1 MCHSKYFRKELFR
14 ETVNAVE
21 VQTLKIK
28 SNELFDKKTLT
39 TICEIFHV
47 NAEEI
52 TDIVVLKKGMT
63 NRSYIFKFHEKRYII
78 RISGT
83 GTEKLINRYQE
94 KDVYETIKGQNICD
108 PVVYINPENGYKITE
123 YLENSRVCDP
133 MNDSDVKRCMELL
146 RKFHKKKLTVG
157 HEFDIFGQI
166 EKYQR
171 LWGEFQSVYEDYEET
186 KQKVYL
192 LKNYIDCHVSEKVL
206 THIDAV
212 PDNFLFVNNE
222 DGQEDIR
229 LIDWEYAGMQD
240 PHVDIAMFGIY
251 SLYNRLQME
260 QLIDAYFAEGC
271 PKEIRIKIHCYIA
284 VCGLLWS
291 NWCEYKEKLGI
302 SFGEYATQQYQYA
315 KEYSQF
321 ALEELEEMENGLHA

>member
-1 MCHSKYFRKELFR
+1 M
-14 ETVNAVE
+14 
-21 VQTLKIK
+21 LKAK
-28 SNELFDKKTLT
+28 SNKVIDKNMLI
-39 TICEIFHV
+39 TICEIFH
-47 NAEEI
+47 AKIEEI

-63 NRSYIFKFHEKRYII
+63 NRSYIFKCHEKRYII

-94 KDVYETIKGQNICD
+94 KEAYETIKGQNICD
-108 PVVYINPENGYKITE
+108 SVIYINPENGYKITE
-123 YLENSRVCDP
+123 FLENSRVCDS
-133 MNDSDVKRCMELL
+133 MNDLDVKRCMKFL
-146 RKFHKKKLTVG
+146 RSFHEKKLAVG

-166 EKYQR
+166 EKYQK
-171 LWGEFQSVYEDYEET
+171 LWGNSKSVYEDYRET
-186 KQKVYL
+186 KKKVFL
-192 LKNYIDCHVSEKVL
+192 LKNYIENHTLEKVL

-212 PDNFLFVNNE
+212 PDNFLFVQNA
-222 DGQEDIR
+222 DGQEYIR

-251 SLYNRLQME
+251 SLYDREQME
-260 QLIDAYFAEGC
+260 KLIDNYFIEGC

-284 VCGLLWS
+284 ACGLLWS

-302 SFGEYATQQYQYA
+302 CFGEYATRQYQYA
-315 KEYSQF
+315 KEYSQL

>member
-28 SNELFDKKTLT
+28 SNELFDKNSLT

-47 NAEEI
+47 NADDI
-52 TDIVVLKKGMT
+52 TNIVVLKKGMT
-63 NRSYIFKFHEKRYII
+63 NRSYIFKCHEKRYII

-94 KDVYETIKGQNICD
+94 RNVYETIKGQNICD
-108 PVVYINPENGYKITE
+108 PVVYINPENGCKITE

-133 MNDSDVKRCMELL
+133 MNESDVKRCMELL
-146 RKFHKKKLTVG
+146 RKLHKKKLTVG

-192 LKNYIDCHVSEKVL
+192 LKNI
-206 THIDAV
+206 
-212 PDNFLFVNNE
+212 
-222 DGQEDIR
+222 
-229 LIDWEYAGMQD
+229 
-240 PHVDIAMFGIY
+240 
-251 SLYNRLQME
+251 
-260 QLIDAYFAEGC
+260 EGC
-271 PKEIRIKIHCYIA
+271 KFSCVLIWSKMNKPVRSYGSFFVLEFKVVRDMVGVNFFWVFIILLYRKNDFDFRDYSSMIVVGIICIVKRTSLFSFIR
-284 VCGLLWS
+284 
-291 NWCEYKEKLGI
+291 
-302 SFGEYATQQYQYA
+302 
-315 KEYSQF
+315 
-321 ALEELEEMENGLHA
+321 